1 MREAMR
7 QTGSPP
13 PAAFQ
18 GPGAGNGRADDQRF
32 RLSFAPMT
40 NSMSS
45 PINDAV
51 AFIRS
56 KSSLQPAVGVILG
69 SGLGNVVDA
78 VDIETSIPY
87 GEIPGA
93 RASTVLGHQGRLIL
107 GHTKGT
113 PVAMMQGRVHF
124 YEGYEMPE
132 VMFLARVLGRLGIQ
146 KLIVTNAAGG
156 INTDYT
162 PGDLMLI
169 SDHIN
174 LMGVNPLRGPN
185 VEELGVRFPDMSDAY
200 SEALRA
206 IAREVAA
213 QLGVKV
219 KEGVYLALSGPT
231 YETPAEIRAFRILG
245 ADAVGMS
252 TAPEVIAA
260 SHMQIPVLGI
270 SCITNM
276 AAGILKQKL
285 THQEVMDTTAR
296 VEKEFTA
303 LVLALIERF
312 KT

>member
-1 MREAMR
+1 
-7 QTGSPP
+7 
-13 PAAFQ
+13 
-18 GPGAGNGRADDQRF
+18 
-32 RLSFAPMT
+32 MT
-40 NSMSS
+40 INA
-45 PINDAV
+45 INDAV

-56 KSSLQPAVGVILG
+56 KSSLQPEVGVILG

-78 VDIETSIPY
+78 IEIETSIPY

-93 RASTVLGHQGRLIL
+93 RASTVAGHQGRMIL
-107 GHTKGT
+107 GRTNGV
-113 PVAMMQGRVHF
+113 PVVVMQGRVHF

-132 VMFLARVLGRLGIQ
+132 VMFLTRVVGRLGIR

-156 INTDYT
+156 INTSFV

-174 LMGVNPLRGPN
+174 LMGMNPLRGPN
-185 VEELGVRFPDMSDAY
+185 VDDLGVRFPDMSDAY
-200 SEALRA
+200 AEELRGVA
-206 IAREVAA
+206 KRVAA
-213 QLGVKV
+213 ELGIAV

-231 YETPAEIRAFRILG
+231 YETPAEIRAFRVLG

-260 SHMQIPVLGI
+260 SHMQIPVVGI

-285 THQEVMDTTAR
+285 THQEVIDTTAR
-296 VEKEFTA
+296 VQKEFTA
-303 LVLALIERF
+303 LVLGLLKRLAA
-312 KT
+312 